1 MDVFIY
7 KNYNILKHSS
17 ISHKLKKYYSMQP
30 VVVKLFKENL
40 LLLLLI
46 IKHHSIKKLGN
57 YKKPKVIQKP
67 SSIISHH
74 SSKIAQ
80 IINTQIKLYLLLKIY
95 LIKILIN
102 IKIIVFHYGERK
114 VLSFFIFNI
123 VQLTLKIKIIKELSH
138 RLQRQFH

>member
-57 YKKPKVIQKP
+57 YKKPKVI
-67 SSIISHH
+67 
-74 SSKIAQ
+74 
-80 IINTQIKLYLLLKIY
+80 
-95 LIKILIN
+95 
-102 IKIIVFHYGERK
+102 
-114 VLSFFIFNI
+114 
-123 VQLTLKIKIIKELSH
+123 
-138 RLQRQFH
+138 